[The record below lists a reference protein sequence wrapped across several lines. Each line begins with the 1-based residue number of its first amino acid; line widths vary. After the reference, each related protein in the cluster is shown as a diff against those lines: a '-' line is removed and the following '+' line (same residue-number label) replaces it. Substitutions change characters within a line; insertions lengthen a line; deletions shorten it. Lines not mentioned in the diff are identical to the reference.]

1 MQSHNLVSGAGPQLP
16 SGAETYTCRQSQH
29 LERHRKQP
37 AGGHLHVHPLQQCRL
52 ECLDDGTMVL
62 ESGQCLAF
70 VLKNGQPLA
79 LVQPVPDVL
88 LATSMKQPERGN
100 HMIPMLV

>member
-16 SGAETYTCRQSQH
+16 SGAETYTCHQPQH
-29 LERHRKQP
+29 LERHQKPP
-37 AGGHLHVHPLQQCRL
+37 AGGHLPVHPLQQCRL

-62 ESGQCLAF
+62 ESGQS
-70 VLKNGQPLA
+70 LA
-79 LVQPVPDVL
+79 LVELIPDVL

-100 HMIPMLV
+100 HMIPMFV